1 LELLQAQYPGLIL
14 GISLCFAM
22 SFGLKAGIFPLYS
35 WLPASYHTPPVLI
48 SAVFA
53 GLLTK
58 VGVFAFFRVFTLVF
72 PPNDWFFYSI
82 GVIAGLTML
91 MGVIGAVAQK
101 DIRRILSFHIISQI
115 GYMMLG
121 LALLQSE
128 DASVRVLGLSA
139 AIFFIVHNIFAKTNL
154 FLIGGIIERHAG
166 TQELKKL
173 GGFLEKAPLLAILFL
188 ISALALAGLPPLS
201 GFWAKLGVI
210 QASFRAEAYWLG
222 GIALFTSILT
232 LVSMLKIWNQ
242 AFWAPES
249 EPKEIKKLS
258 RSENFSFYFPVII
271 LASLTFVMGIRP
283 QLIFDFTQIAAV
295 QMQDPS
301 LYRSVLGLKLM
312 EDPSNVESGEE
323 QNP

>member
-1 LELLQAQYPGLIL
+1 
-14 GISLCFAM
+14 
-22 SFGLKAGIFPLYS
+22 
-35 WLPASYHTPPVLI
+35 
-48 SAVFA
+48 
-53 GLLTK
+53 
-58 VGVFAFFRVFTLVF
+58 
-72 PPNDWFFYSI
+72 
-82 GVIAGLTML
+82 
-91 MGVIGAVAQK
+91 
-101 DIRRILSFHIISQI
+101 
-115 GYMMLG
+115 
-121 LALLQSE
+121 
-128 DASVRVLGLSA
+128 LSA